1 MRVMEITLKR
11 DSRYESLLPA
21 EQDVL
26 AISEKENV
34 TIQIEVDQPGNYA
47 VNIGDYQAAMS
58 FVSMRESNYLYE
70 TKKDMCFRNF
80 VGIAHMEIVD
90 KLTSDSVNSRPLNI
104 HASKATY
111 EKALSYL
118 RFIIEN
124 EEISTACFSVTKAGS
139 NNNSAR
145 YDIVTKLNAGL
156 KTLDFLINEWVR
168 FYRDPCSKI
177 STQTVVK
184 PYTKSMPLD
193 DRAIDYLST
202 NQDALAVSDSR
213 NGDVLIKGKY
223 FEISHL
229 KTPVAIV
236 KKDIFENQVVLYF
249 VESFMSF
256 LYRLDR
262 EIKEK
267 NYGDNKT
274 LSIDGVNYLSIDQIL
289 RDSGVFINYQR
300 EKIAQGIKKCLQCI
314 RRLKDEFGCKPG
326 SQIPKMPT
334 PTQQVM
340 RKQHYMTIFRL
351 IHDFYSVG
359 EPNWRGTT
367 ELYGLRNLPKIYEFV
382 SLIVLLKALKSDG
395 FELLEACYIDGFEN
409 HEEII
414 RPLNEANNYFVFRR
428 GDNEKI
434 CLYYDIPM
442 HLYANLDETS
452 AIGTPVDL
460 VHKRADKPWRPD
472 FLIQH
477 WKNDECRVHI
487 IDAKY
492 SNRDTV
498 DKYHLDSCVMK
509 YFVKTRYLGTEANKK
524 HLKMI
529 DSMTIAYSGESLD
542 YVSVFRAE
550 EAATRFQESL
560 GTIRPFLGRVGISS
574 GDVTIAKGLFKELLR

>member
-1 MRVMEITLKR
+1 MQLLEVTLKR
-11 DSRYESLLPA
+11 GSRYEALLPA
-21 EQDVL
+21 EQEVL
-26 AISEKENV
+26 AISEKEYV
-34 TIQIEVDQPGNYA
+34 TIQIEVDKPANYA

-58 FVSMRESNYLYE
+58 FVSMRGTNYLYE

-80 VGIAHMEIVD
+80 VGIAHVEIVD
-90 KLTSDSVNSRPLNI
+90 KLTSDSVHSRPLSI

-139 NNNSAR
+139 NNNSAK
-145 YDIVTKLNAGL
+145 DNIVTKLNAGL

-168 FYRDPCSKI
+168 FHRDPCSKI
-177 STQTVVK
+177 STKSFVK

-202 NQDALAVSDSR
+202 NQDALSISDSR

-229 KTPVAIV
+229 KTPVAIIN
-236 KKDIFENQVVLYF
+236 KDIYENQVILYF
-249 VESFMSF
+249 VESFITF

-274 LSIDGVNYLSIDQIL
+274 ISIDGVSYLSIDQIL

-314 RRLKDEFGCKPG
+314 RRLKNEFGCKLG
-326 SQIPKMPT
+326 SQIPKMPS

-340 RKQHYMTIFRL
+340 RKQHYMAMFRL

-367 ELYGLRNLPKIYEFV
+367 ELYGLRSLPKIYEFV
-382 SLIVLLKALKSDG
+382 SLIVLLKALRSDG
-395 FELLEACYIDGFEN
+395 FELQEGCYIDGFEN
-409 HEEII
+409 HEEVI

-428 GDNEKI
+428 GDNEQL
-434 CLYYDIPM
+434 CLYYDMPM
-442 HLYANLDETS
+442 HLYANLDETTS
-452 AIGTPVDL
+452 IGTPVDL
-460 VHKRADKPWRPD
+460 VHKRSDKSWRPD
-472 FLIQH
+472 FLIQY
-477 WKNDECRVHI
+477 WKSDKCSVHV

-492 SNRDTV
+492 SDRYTV
-498 DKYHLDSCVMK
+498 DKFHLDSCVMK
-509 YFVKTRYLGTEANKK
+509 YFVKTRYLGTETDKK
-524 HLKMI
+524 HLRMI

-550 EAATRFQESL
+550 DAVTKFQESL

-574 GDVTIAKGLFKELLR
+574 GDITIAKGLFNELFR